1 MKNPSKEFIVNQPQ
15 NIAEN
20 IIHRILK
27 KNHSLNSVK
36 NSLHSSVEKLPK
48 KTVGNSL

>member
-27 KNHSLNSVK
+27 KIII
-36 NSLHSSVEKLPK
+36 
-48 KTVGNSL
+48 